1 MKVKEERG
9 KVGLKV
15 NIQQTKIGIQ
25 FHHFME
31 NNGETMETVANFIFV
46 VSKITIDGDCSCE
59 TKRHLLFE
67 GKAMTNLDSILKS
80 RDIIANKGPSS
91 QGYGFSSSHVWM

>member
-25 FHHFME
+25 FHHFMV
-31 NNGETMETVANFIFV
+31 NNG
-46 VSKITIDGDCSCE
+46 
-59 TKRHLLFE
+59 
-67 GKAMTNLDSILKS
+67 
-80 RDIIANKGPSS
+80 
-91 QGYGFSSSHVWM
+91 